1 MTKEQLLEKANDLPL
16 APGVY
21 LMMDASGKVIYVGKA
36 KKLKNRVSQYFQLGT
51 GHNEKTRRMVS
62 QVDHFDTIFVSSE
75 FEALILENS
84 LIKQHQ
90 PHYNILLK
98 DDKGYPFVRL
108 SHGPYPRFTLA
119 NKTADDGARYF
130 GPFGARGETRA
141 AIDAVC
147 AAFRLPTCTRRF
159 PRDIGKERPCLN
171 YHMGRCDG
179 FCRGE
184 PDAEEYQ
191 KRIEQ
196 ACSLLS
202 GHYKTLARE
211 LKTEMEHEAE
221 QLHFEQAAVLRDR
234 IAAIEV
240 LGKRQK
246 VIAGVCADTD
256 VWGLYTGAAK
266 SGCAIVHVEDGS
278 VTGRETSIFTPHRR
292 DRSRYA
298 LGAPVAVLSS
308 ARRAAA
314 GDPAA
319 LCRGRAFRA
328 GNGAHLPRGASRHA
342 ARAAA
347 RRKGG
352 AACHGRAQRP

>member
-141 AIDAVC
+141 AGSRAISGRSAPASITTW
-147 AAFRLPTCTRRF
+147 AAATASAAASRTRRN
-159 PRDIGKERPCLN
+159 I
-171 YHMGRCDG
+171 
-179 FCRGE
+179 
-184 PDAEEYQ
+184 
-191 KRIEQ
+191 
-196 ACSLLS
+196 
-202 GHYKTLARE
+202 
-211 LKTEMEHEAE
+211 
-221 QLHFEQAAVLRDR
+221 
-234 IAAIEV
+234 
-240 LGKRQK
+240 
-246 VIAGVCADTD
+246 
-256 VWGLYTGAAK
+256 K
-266 SGCAIVHVEDGS
+266 SA
-278 VTGRETSIFTPHRR
+278 
-292 DRSRYA
+292 
-298 LGAPVAVLSS
+298 SS
-308 ARRAAA
+308 RRA
-314 GDPAA
+314 
-319 LCRGRAFRA
+319 RSSQVTIRRS
-328 GNGAHLPRGASRHA
+328 HAS
-342 ARAAA
+342 
-347 RRKGG
+347 
-352 AACHGRAQRP
+352 

>member
-1 MTKEQLLEKANDLPL
+1 MDQYIGKMLDNRYEILELIGSGGMANVYKAKCHRLNRMVAVKILKNDL
-16 APGVY
+16 A
-21 LMMDASGKVIYVGKA
+21 
-36 KKLKNRVSQYFQLGT
+36 
-51 GHNEKTRRMVS
+51 
-62 QVDHFDTIFVSSE
+62 
-75 FEALILENS
+75 EN
-84 LIKQHQ
+84 
-90 PHYNILLK
+90 
-98 DDKGYPFVRL
+98 
-108 SHGPYPRFTLA
+108 
-119 NKTADDGARYF
+119 
-130 GPFGARGETRA
+130 
-141 AIDAVC
+141 

-171 YHMGRCDG
+171 HHMGRCDG

-266 SGCAIVHVEDGS
+266 SGCAVVHVEDGS
-278 VTGRETSIFTPHRR
+278 VTGRETSIFTAPT
-292 DRSRYA
+292 DETEADTLSA
-298 LGAPVAVLSS
+298 LLSQYY
-308 ARRAAA
+308 
-314 GDPAA
+314 
-319 LCRGRAFRA
+319 
-328 GNGAHLPRGASRHA
+328 LPRGASRHA

-352 AACHGRAQRP
+352 AACHGRAQRPRGGRARHYRRRARGQNAQEPCCHVRSERRAKTHGILRYFQYRRERHRCVDGRLRRREAAQARLPPL